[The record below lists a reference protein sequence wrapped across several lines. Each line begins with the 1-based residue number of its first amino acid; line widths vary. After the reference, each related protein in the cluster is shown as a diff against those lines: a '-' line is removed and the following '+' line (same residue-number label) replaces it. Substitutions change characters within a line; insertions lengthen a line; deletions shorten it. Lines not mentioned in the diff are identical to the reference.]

1 MGSKQSLQAPAP
13 FFLPQVMLGSSH
25 LPIFFAPLHLEPVCR
40 LHWYHLYHIAVCLL
54 CLVLV
59 LISLTDAC
67 VIFKQISQ
75 FASVDADDDLVLTCI
90 TKITNVQQ
98 HRQYQR
104 FKKMNSFN
112 IIKELG
118 QKGKNSFCTEDYY
131 GNIHNFARKSR
142 KVIKSWTSFC
152 HLPF

>member
-1 MGSKQSLQAPAP
+1 M
-13 FFLPQVMLGSSH
+13 
-25 LPIFFAPLHLEPVCR
+25 
-40 LHWYHLYHIAVCLL
+40 
-54 CLVLV
+54 
-59 LISLTDAC
+59 
-67 VIFKQISQ
+67 IFKQISQ

-98 HRQYQR
+98 RRQYQR

-131 GNIHNFARKSR
+131 GNIHNFAQKSR
-142 KVIKSWTSFC
+142 KVIKS
-152 HLPF
+152 